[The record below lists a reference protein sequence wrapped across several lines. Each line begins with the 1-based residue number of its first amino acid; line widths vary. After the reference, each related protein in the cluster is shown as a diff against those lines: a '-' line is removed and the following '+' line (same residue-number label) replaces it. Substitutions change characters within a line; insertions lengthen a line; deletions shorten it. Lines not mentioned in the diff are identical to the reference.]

1 MAIVPESLQKLIE
14 TNLKM
19 LEFWFSE
26 RLYAQIVKKAARHL
40 LVRMQEGMDLSQIEQ
55 ACQRFHHQA
64 GPGAKATHTVARL
77 VRAVLVKY
85 VYNLSLR
92 ETEERI
98 QHDLL
103 VKWYVGYGVFEE
115 VLDHSSL
122 ERFEQWVN
130 RECHRVFFDEVLKQI
145 DAAFPE
151 ESSGAVQIGDTF
163 AMEANAAQEG
173 IVDLLRHTSQC
184 LLREVKAGAPEQ
196 YSQLQKEV
204 EMNLLFGP
212 DDEEAYHLSEEQ
224 RQMRRL
230 HTLQGVWQ
238 LRQAVKPRLSTWE
251 ERLQIRVGVRL
262 EDLEKIVQDEY
273 EVECDASG
281 KPVAVK
287 VLARKDKGSYRLG
300 SATDPE
306 ATCRNHGGE
315 RTLGYNVNAAVTP
328 HAFIREIQ
336 AVTGSTPDQ
345 AGVAALV
352 EAQIQHQG
360 VCPDKLIY
368 DQAAG
373 AGRTRAEVAK
383 VSAGRTQL
391 VARVPPQADNGRFSP
406 DAFHFNE
413 QAELVC
419 PQGRRSTSSYYRA
432 DRDGNTYEFSAKVCA
447 DCPLWK
453 DCRDPKA
460 SSSGARRV
468 FISDYQHQIRQAEA
482 YNHTPQFKQE
492 MKQRPLVERVIFM
505 LTHYDGARRARSR
518 GVGRADFQAKMCA
531 TARNLRTWLSLS
543 LRKEARGGL
552 HAA

>member
-1 MAIVPESLQKLIE
+1 
-14 TNLKM
+14 
-19 LEFWFSE
+19 
-26 RLYAQIVKKAARHL
+26 L
-40 LVRMQEGMDLSQIEQ
+40 LVWVDARIDLSPIEQ
-55 ACQRFHHQA
+55 TCQRYHHQA
-64 GPGAKATHTVARL
+64 GPGAKAIHTVDRL
-77 VRAVLVKY
+77 VRGLLVKY

-98 QHDLL
+98 RHDLM
-103 VKWYVGYGVFEE
+103 VKKFVGYGVFEE

-130 RECHRVFFDEVLKQI
+130 QECHRVFFDEILKQI

-151 ESSGAVQIGDTF
+151 ESGAVQIGDTF
-163 AMEANAAQEG
+163 AMQANAAQEG
-173 IVDLLRHTSQC
+173 IVDLLRHTSRC
-184 LLREVKAGAPEQ
+184 LLDEIKKGAPEQ
-196 YSQLQKEV
+196 YAQLLKKV
-204 EMNLLFGP
+204 DLPLLFGLE
-212 DDEEAYHLSEEQ
+212 DEAAGYALNEEQ

-238 LRQAVKPRLSTWE
+238 LCQAVEPCLSSWE
-251 ERLQIRVGVRL
+251 TRLQIRVGVRL

-273 EVECDASG
+273 ELESDPSG
-281 KPVAVK
+281 KPVGVK
-287 VLARKDKGSYRLG
+287 ALARKDKGAYRLG

-306 ATCRNHGGE
+306 ATYRNHGGD
-315 RTLGYNVNAAVTP
+315 RTLGYNVSLAVTP
-328 HAFIREIQ
+328 HAFIHETQ

-345 AGVAALV
+345 AGVAPLV
-352 EAQIQHQG
+352 EAQLQHQG

-373 AGRTRAEVAK
+373 AGRTRAEVTK
-383 VSAGRTQL
+383 VSEGQTQL
-391 VARVPPQADNGRFSP
+391 VAHIPPQADNGRFGP
-406 DAFHFNE
+406 EEFHFNE

-419 PQGRRSTSSYYRA
+419 PQGRHSTSSYYRA

-460 SSSGARRV
+460 SPSGARRV
-468 FISDYQHQIRQAEA
+468 FISDYQDQIHQAEA
-482 YNHTPQFKQE
+482 YNQTPQFQQE

-543 LRKEARGGL
+543 FRKEAKGRL
-552 HAA
+552 QAV